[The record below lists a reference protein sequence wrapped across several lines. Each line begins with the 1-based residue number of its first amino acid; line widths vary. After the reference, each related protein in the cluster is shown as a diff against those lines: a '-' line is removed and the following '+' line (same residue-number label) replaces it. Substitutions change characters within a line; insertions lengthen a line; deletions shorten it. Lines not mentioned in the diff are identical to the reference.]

1 MKTVSVAD
9 AWSLAPIG
17 EVRLGARVVPVP
29 PLTFGR
35 FQRLLAADYGDISEK
50 LVGREAGA
58 LAAIAAIVVPG
69 ITEDEWREHAS
80 TVTVAHLF
88 ALFVTSHDWPMIADA
103 IRFGEAL
110 DPGEVPP
117 TMTQVTAGLLAV
129 AKGSGETVERLTEM
143 RIEGFYLIVDALRGQ
158 PPTSDD
164 DPAFRFEAA
173 DGASTPL
180 LDLLKKADEARDA
193 QEPTD
198 G

>member
-17 EVRLGARVVPVP
+17 ELRLGERVVPVS

-35 FQRLLAADYGDISEK
+35 FQRLLAADHGDIAAK
-50 LVGREAGA
+50 LVGRDAGA
-58 LAAIAAIVVPG
+58 LAPLAAIVVPG
-69 ITEDEWREHAS
+69 VTEAEWRENAS

-88 ALFVTSHDWPMIADA
+88 ALFAAEHDWKMISDA
-103 IRFGEAL
+103 IRFGEAPE
-110 DPGEVPP
+110 PGESAP

-143 RIEGFYLIVDALRGQ
+143 RIEGFYLIVDALRVQ
-158 PPTSDD
+158 PPESDA
-164 DPAFRFEAA
+164 DPAFRFEEAT
-173 DGASTPL
+173 GESTPL
-180 LDLLKKADEARDA
+180 LDLLKKADEARAA